1 MSGKVA
7 YVVENIG
14 VFTEFANKISK
25 YSGSDY
31 IISSVSSEVKTT
43 LHASATVVTICLTD
57 SYESLIRT
65 AGFVLKEYNIL
76 NNIEINSFAK
86 CALQAAP
93 TSMMQMFTQRPLL
106 AATVTLT
113 SLSYIKCLAGENNEY
128 LPETI
133 KMPEFIQGISY
144 VESAASI
151 LSANSLFIGLGETI
165 KFANK
170 FEIQSIV
177 DSALAGVSAVM
188 DYNYAQK
195 ASDINSGY
203 MQPTAKAIESAALAT
218 KDVTLTAASVVMDYN
233 YAQVASDI
241 NTGYIK
247 PTAEAIESA
256 ALATKDV
263 TLAAASIVM
272 DADYTE
278 IANEIMN
285 YDYAQ
290 AASDINTGHIQPTA
304 EAIGSAV
311 LATKS
316 IVMDADYTEI
326 ANEIMNYDY
335 AQAASDINTAYIQ
348 PTAEAIGSA
357 VLATKSIVMDADYTE
372 IANEIVNAASN
383 INSGYIQPSVEAIE
397 SAIVTAMDM
406 PGKALSFLQQYTN
419 FSQTI
424 DQNID
429 LAGDNII
436 LAQV

>member
-1 MSGKVA
+1 MQIERQITKEHVDQAQVVPDQALEVQNLRNKINDVIKLSGKVA

-14 VFTEFANKISK
+14 VFTEFANKISE

-326 ANEIMNYDY
+326 ANEI
-335 AQAASDINTAYIQ
+335 
-348 PTAEAIGSA
+348 
-357 VLATKSIVMDADYTE
+357 
-372 IANEIVNAASN
+372 VNAASN